1 MRLRD
6 LRLPR
11 DPRWLQIAFL
21 TSFLTVGLSARDF
34 PLWHA
39 PLIFATAI
47 GTQIAFT
54 RLLRLP
60 DAGLLSPIITS
71 FGLTLLLRTD
81 LLWSPPPPAF
91 LAIARPCLLPHR

>member
-21 TSFLTVGLSARDF
+21 ASFLAVGLSARDF
-34 PLWHA
+34 PFWHA
-39 PLIFATAI
+39 PLIFATAL
-47 GTQIAFT
+47 GMQIAFT

-71 FGLTLLLRTD
+71 FGVTLLLRTD
-81 LLWSPPPPAF
+81 LLWLPPLAAF
-91 LAIARPCLLPHR
+91 LALARQFPL

>member
-21 TSFLTVGLSARDF
+21 ASFLTVGLSARDF

-39 PLIFATAI
+39 PLIFATAL

-60 DAGLLSPIITS
+60 ACSRRSSLLS
-71 FGLTLLLRTD
+71 
-81 LLWSPPPPAF
+81 A
-91 LAIARPCLLPHR
+91 